1 MGTVLQMTFCEFAL
15 ARQARIVA
23 DRINGGAKLSD
34 HEKDIYR
41 ALLRQ
46 VRIMAHIDPVDPKLM
61 EPLERAEQIIEQSVK
76 AASV

>member
-1 MGTVLQMTFCEFAL
+1 MTFCEFTL

-23 DRINGGAKLSD
+23 DRINGGANLSG

-46 VRIMAHIDPVDPKLM
+46 VRIMAHSDPVDLKLM
-61 EPLERAEQIIEQSVK
+61 EPLERAEATIDGARSAS
-76 AASV
+76 AAAG